1 MKTFVEKVDISITT
15 IKNAL
20 PQEKPVAG
28 KFQISDDCTV
38 AVFKE
43 EENATVIIGESKSK
57 RIMQGRRCA
66 VYWNSEKER
75 FKICISVPPT
85 RGAAVVAECDFE
97 ECMKAI
103 IRRINNELS

>member
-1 MKTFVEKVDISITT
+1 MKALVEKCDIHITT

-28 KFQISDDCTV
+28 KFQISDDCSV
-38 AVFKE
+38 ATFKE
-43 EENATVIIGESKSK
+43 EENAHIIIGPSKSK

-66 VYWNSEKER
+66 VYWNTEKEQ

-85 RGAAVVAECDFE
+85 RAAVIVAECDFE
-97 ECMKAI
+97 ECLNAI
-103 IRRINNELS
+103 KRRMLS

>member
-1 MKTFVEKVDISITT
+1 MMPLVKKVDISITT

-28 KFQISDDCTV
+28 KFQISEDCTA

-57 RIMQGRRCA
+57 RIMQGTRCA
-66 VYWNSEKER
+66 VYWNPEKER

-85 RGAAVVAECDFE
+85 KAAAVVAECDFE
-97 ECMKAI
+97 ECMKVI
-103 IRRINNELS
+103 CRRICHE

>member
-1 MKTFVEKVDISITT
+1 MKTLVEKVDISITT

-28 KFQISDDCTV
+28 KFQISEDCTA

-57 RIMQGRRCA
+57 RIMQGTRCA
-66 VYWNSEKER
+66 VYWNPEKER
-75 FKICISVPPT
+75 FKICISVPPNK
-85 RGAAVVAECDFE
+85 ADAIVAECDFE
-97 ECMKAI
+97 ECMKTI
-103 IRRINNELS
+103 CRRMSSIQN

>member
-1 MKTFVEKVDISITT
+1 MKSIIEKVDISITT

-20 PQEKPVAG
+20 PQEKPIAG
-28 KFQISDDCTV
+28 RFQLSDDCSA

-85 RGAAVVAECDFE
+85 KAAVIAAECDFE
-97 ECMKAI
+97 DCLNYIK
-103 IRRINNELS
+103 RRMLQ

>member
-1 MKTFVEKVDISITT
+1 MKKKKKKCDIHITT

-28 KFQISDDCTV
+28 KFQISDDCSV

-57 RIMQGRRCA
+57 RIMQGQRCA

-85 RGAAVVAECDFE
+85 RAAVIAAECDFE
-97 ECMKAI
+97 DCLNT
-103 IRRINNELS
+103 IRRRICHE

>member
-1 MKTFVEKVDISITT
+1 MKSIIEKVDISITT

-20 PQEKPVAG
+20 PQEKPIAG
-28 KFQISDDCTV
+28 RFQLSDDCSA

-85 RGAAVVAECDFE
+85 KAAVIEAECDFE
-97 ECMKAI
+97 VCLIYIK
-103 IRRINNELS
+103 RRMLQ